1 VNRNE
6 FERIVD
12 EALDE
17 IPQEILDKVD
27 NLVIL
32 VEDAPTPEQDPTGEL
47 LGLYEGVALSERG
60 DYWGAL
66 PDQIT
71 IFRKPHLAM
80 GLSRTEL
87 RAEIKRTVLH
97 EMAHHL
103 GIDDD
108 RLRELGWD

>member
-47 LGLYEGVALSERG
+47 LGLYEGVSLSERG

-71 IFRKPHLAM
+71 IFRKSHLAM
-80 GLSRTEL
+80 GLSRSEL
-87 RAEIKRTVLH
+87 RAEIRRTVLH